1 MTSGALCQ
9 KQGKQRGKM
18 TEETPELRSDKRRRK
33 RRKRTAT
40 ATVLDR
46 RKKSLTGNGHTEGQK
61 KGSRIFCF
69 CFGPHSSYI

>member
-1 MTSGALCQ
+1 
-9 KQGKQRGKM
+9 M
-18 TEETPELRSDKRRRK
+18 TEETPDVRSDKRRRK
-33 RRKRTAT
+33 RRKRTATATET